1 MFIWVT
7 QGLVEPYIPKVK
19 PDSIKK
25 INPLHPGVADKSL
38 EVGDPED
45 TIVITH
51 SKTGFASDAYID
63 VADIYSQGQTGKKEE
78 RKQIFYARDIMSKNV
93 ESISPD
99 DSIAK
104 VEMIFHS
111 KRFRHMPVV
120 DSSNFLQGILS
131 ERDLLKHTIHTLRN
145 SIIESN
151 QEKVKDIMQ
160 SKVLSAF
167 PETPIREIARIMFE
181 EKVGAVPILDKEKKH
196 LVGIITRADILR
208 RVMNNPP
215 LDLYT

>member
-7 QGLVEPYIPKVK
+7 QGIVEPYIPKVK
-19 PDSIKK
+19 SESIKK
-25 INPLHPGVADKSL
+25 INALHPGVADKSI

-51 SKTGFASDAYID
+51 SKTGFAAEAYID
-63 VADIYSQGQTGKKEE
+63 VADIYSQEQSNSKEE
-78 RKQIFYARDIMSKNV
+78 RKQIFYARDIMSTNV
-93 ESISPD
+93 QCISPN
-99 DSIAK
+99 DSIVK

-111 KRFRHMPVV
+111 QRFRHMPVI
-120 DSSNFLQGILS
+120 DSGSFLQGILS
-131 ERDLLKHTIHTLRN
+131 ERDLLKFTIQNLRT
-145 SIIESN
+145 SIVESN
-151 QEKVKDIMQ
+151 REKVKDIMQ
-160 SKVLSAF
+160 TKVLSAF

-181 EKVGAVPILDKEKKH
+181 EKVGSVPILDKEKKH
-196 LVGIITRADILR
+196 LLGIITRSDILR